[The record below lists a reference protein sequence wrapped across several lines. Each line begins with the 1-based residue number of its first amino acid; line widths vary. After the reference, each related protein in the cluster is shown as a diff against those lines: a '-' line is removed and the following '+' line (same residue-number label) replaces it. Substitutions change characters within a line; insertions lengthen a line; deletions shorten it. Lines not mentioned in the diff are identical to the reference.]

1 MKQNKQNKNS
11 TKKVLKENKTI
22 SIDEKKNLEEIGM
35 EMLILGEKIRFE
47 ILKNNLDESEIKELE
62 EEIKEEI
69 KLLEKK
75 ENKART
81 ILKDIKKINIR
92 IRMSRNDDRSRF
104 INKRNKKSKR
114 KLYQTLKIYC
124 LPLINDIALF

>member
-1 MKQNKQNKNS
+1 
-11 TKKVLKENKTI
+11 
-22 SIDEKKNLEEIGM
+22 M
-35 EMLILGEKIRFE
+35 EMLILEGKIRFE
-47 ILKNNLDESEIKELE
+47 ILKNNLDEFEMKELE

-124 LPLINDIALF
+124 LSLINGIALF

>member
-1 MKQNKQNKNS
+1 MKQNKQNKKS
-11 TKKVLKENKTI
+11 TKKVLKENKT

-35 EMLILGEKIRFE
+35 EMLILEEKIRFE

>member
-11 TKKVLKENKTI
+11 TKKVLKENKT

-35 EMLILGEKIRFE
+35 EMLILEEKIRFE